1 MGSNKKKTS
10 TTKKQLPFVSVCTPT
25 FNRRPFI
32 ENMFQCFRNQTYP
45 KHRIEWII
53 VDDGTDKIKDMV
65 EKSNIPQIRY
75 FEVAEKMTLGAKRNY
90 MHKFVR
96 GSIIVYMDDDDY
108 YPPER
113 IEDAVEKL
121 EANPQA
127 LAGGSSEIY
136 IYFKHI
142 QKMYKC
148 GPYNPNHATAGTF
161 AFRTELL
168 KMTKYEE
175 GAAVAEERAFLKD
188 YTIPFVQFDP
198 MKAILVFSHNH
209 NTFDKRK
216 MLDNPHPDFFREC
229 NKTVEE
235 FIRKPEEKPIY
246 DFFMNQIDGLLENYE
261 PGHPKM
267 KPDVLK
273 QIKEIEEQREKM
285 VKEEMAKQ
293 QAAGGQIMLQQPGKP
308 PMVLNNQQI
317 VEVIQQQQQQLQL
330 LGQKAEEYERMIQ
343 TLQGQLVEK
352 TKTIR
357 DLNALTTSGSSA
369 SAAPSHTATDNVRIE
384 ISEPAS
390 AAKVSELEGMVVTLQ
405 KQLIEKTKTIRELKA
420 AGTSESGSNSST
432 DLQGIVSMLQG
443 QLIEKTKEVKELKAL
458 QVGQGANAANAKL
471 ITELQS
477 RLLQKDLELQAVKV
491 NTPNRINEDKE
502 KMGRLEALATNLQR
516 ELLEKNA
523 ECAELRN
530 QTVTAAAPAPSN
542 ENNEKMVRLE
552 TLATNL
558 QQRLLEKNA
567 ECNELAARLEQQT
580 VTAVAP
586 MPSIEIIEKINRLE
600 TLATNLQRQLLDKN
614 MECNDLTSKF
624 SDLTKN
630 YYEVSNRYSS
640 ATVKIAELN
649 NQLFNAVHGS
659 TGPAAAPPPPPVNN
673 FTRIPIEEVSSNEPK
688 KKSDPEVF
696 VNAAD

>member
-1 MGSNKKKTS
+1 MGSNKKKADTKKGGQSTNATASASTS
-10 TTKKQLPFVSVCTPT
+10 TSTSKKQLPFVSVCTPT
-25 FNRRPFI
+25 FNRRPFV

-75 FEVAEKMTLGAKRNY
+75 FDVSEKMTLGAKRNY

-127 LAGGSSEIY
+127 LAAGSSEIY

-161 AFRTELL
+161 AFRTDLL
-168 KMTKYEE
+168 KITKYEE

-188 YTIPFVQFDP
+188 YTIPFVQLDP

-216 MLDNPHPDFFREC
+216 MLDNPHPDYFREC
-229 NKTVEE
+229 SRTVEE

-246 DFFMNQIDGLLENYE
+246 DFFMNQIDALLENYE

-273 QIKEIEEQREKM
+273 QIKEIEEQRDKM
-285 VKEEMAKQ
+285 MKEEMAKQ

-308 PMVLNNQQI
+308 PLVLSNQQI

-357 DLNALTTSGSSA
+357 DLNTLTCSSA
-369 SAAPSHTATDNVRIE
+369 SAVQPTNENVRIE
-384 ISEPAS
+384 ISDTT
-390 AAKVSELEGMVVTLQ
+390 KVSELESMVVTLQ
-405 KQLIEKTKTIRELKA
+405 KQLIEKTKTIRELKT

-432 DLQGIVSMLQG
+432 APGTDMQGIVSMLQG

-458 QVGQGANAANAKL
+458 QGGQGGNAANAKL

-477 RLLQKDLELQAVKV
+477 RLLQKDLELQANKV
-491 NTPNRINEDKE
+491 NTPNRQMTNEDKE
-502 KMGRLEALATNLQR
+502 KMGRLEALATNLQQQ
-516 ELLEKNA
+516 LLEKNA
-523 ECAELRN
+523 ECTEI
-530 QTVTAAAPAPSN
+530 QTRLQQKEAAAAPST
-542 ENNEKMVRLE
+542 ENNEKIV
-552 TLATNL
+552 
-558 QQRLLEKNA
+558 
-567 ECNELAARLEQQT
+567 
-580 VTAVAP
+580 
-586 MPSIEIIEKINRLE
+586 RLE

-614 MECNDLTSKF
+614 VECNDMTFKF
-624 SDLTKN
+624 SDLTKK

-640 ATVKIAELN
+640 ASVKIAELN
-649 NQLFNAVHGS
+649 NQLFEALHGS
-659 TGPAAAPPPPPVNN
+659 RAAAPTASAAPGPPVNN
-673 FTRIPIEEVSSNEPK
+673 FTRIPIEEVGSNEPK